1 MLIEIV
7 SIIAALAFAVLVAYA
22 VLTLIQARKTLAEL
36 QLVLLNLNGQL
47 PSLLKDVRMMTENLN
62 ALTDEARAGV
72 AHASGFLQ
80 AVGAVGQTVGTVHG
94 LVSGQGLLF
103 KLGGLAAGIKA
114 ASAVVKERFSRSA
127 GGVNGDDPR

>member
-1 MLIEIV
+1 
-7 SIIAALAFAVLVAYA
+7 
-22 VLTLIQARKTLAEL
+22 
-36 QLVLLNLNGQL
+36 
-47 PSLLKDVRMMTENLN
+47 MMTENLN

-103 KLGGLAAGIKA
+103 KLAVWPQGLKRRPLSSKSDSPDRRVA
-114 ASAVVKERFSRSA
+114 
-127 GGVNGDDPR
+127 